1 MNMKPLKEKISVTI
15 DTDLLEKL
23 RKIAETD
30 DRSLSSYIN
39 LVLKRHLE
47 NEEKKEK

>member
-1 MNMKPLKEKISVTI
+1 MKPLKEKISITI

-23 RKIAETD
+23 RLRAEKD

-39 LVLKRHLE
+39 LILKKFLE
-47 NEEKKEK
+47 DAEK